1 MIVLNGASRYTLAV
15 KLTREGLRVMQTLV
29 LSEKT
34 CCSLWTLVGL
44 VKRLLTLACHL
55 SHNSSPSVSHI
66 QLSTETMARQLL
78 LLPTTSR
85 FDLRVRRYNP
95 AHAYHHLLLLFLYV
109 AASFSRAAGDNE
121 YTLGTRTLLPSHWH
135 TCFAYWSL
143 QINWQTII
151 TTSLQ
156 KD

>member
-1 MIVLNGASRYTLAV
+1 MIVGNNASRYTLAV

-44 VKRLLTLACHL
+44 VKRLLTL
-55 SHNSSPSVSHI
+55 SPSVSHI

-85 FDLRVRRYNP
+85 FNLRVRRYSP
-95 AHAYHHLLLLFLYV
+95 AHADLLLLLV
-109 AASFSRAAGDNE
+109 LRRRRQWVHSRYAHTTAVSLTHLLRLLRSTNKLTDN
-121 YTLGTRTLLPSHWH
+121 YNVSTQKLKRRLLRGN
-135 TCFAYWSL
+135 L
-143 QINWQTII
+143 NQIN
-151 TTSLQ
+151 S
-156 KD
+156 KY

>member
-1 MIVLNGASRYTLAV
+1 MIVRNRATV

-44 VKRLLTLACHL
+44 VKRLLTL
-55 SHNSSPSVSHI
+55 SPSVSHI

-85 FDLRVRRYNP
+85 FDPRVRRYSP
-95 AHAYHHLLLLFLYV
+95 AHADLLLLPFFYV
-109 AASFSRAAGDNE
+109 AASFSCAAGDSEYAHTTAVSVTHLLRLLRSTNE
-121 YTLGTRTLLPSHWH
+121 LADNY
-135 TCFAYWSL
+135 
-143 QINWQTII
+143 N
-151 TTSLQ
+151 
-156 KD
+156 